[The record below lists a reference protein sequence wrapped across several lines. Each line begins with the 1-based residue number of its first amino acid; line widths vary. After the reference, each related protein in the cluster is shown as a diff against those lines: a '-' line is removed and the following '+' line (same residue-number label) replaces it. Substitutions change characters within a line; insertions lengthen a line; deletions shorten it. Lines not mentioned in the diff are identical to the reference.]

1 MGSFGPSSI
10 SWFER
15 QCDTLPTSMS
25 HDAAG
30 PSLQARTQA
39 FLREF
44 FAKGE
49 QLVRELIA
57 ENDRLRHAVSAGEG
71 EAGAT
76 ARTIERL
83 YRQVAELEAECAELR
98 RTAVGG
104 RDSGTGF
111 RNRLDDLEREHY
123 RLAAMYVAGSQFHI
137 ATTVEDVLRTLTEI
151 LLNFVGAGR
160 FSVYVVDE
168 ERQTLFPLLR
178 EGAELAELDELALPG
193 EGGLAEVTSRGGRW
207 TADAHSGAEPGVLL
221 QLPLYAGTRLVGL
234 VRVERLLPQ
243 KAGLDDG
250 DSGLLELVSE
260 HAGVGIETAWIRAHA
275 QDVPLS
281 RGALERLVGT

>member
-137 ATTVEDVLRTLTEI
+137 ATTVEDGGTFYVAETYHQNYAARNPHQPYVAAVAAPKVDK
-151 LLNFVGAGR
+151 LLK
-160 FSVYVVDE
+160 Y
-168 ERQTLFPLLR
+168 FP
-178 EGAELAELDELALPG
+178 D
-193 EGGLAEVTSRGGRW
+193 
-207 TADAHSGAEPGVLL
+207 
-221 QLPLYAGTRLVGL
+221 RLK
-234 VRVERLLPQ
+234 P
-243 KAGLDDG
+243 
-250 DSGLLELVSE
+250 
-260 HAGVGIETAWIRAHA
+260 
-275 QDVPLS
+275 
-281 RGALERLVGT
+281 

>member
-1 MGSFGPSSI
+1 
-10 SWFER
+10 
-15 QCDTLPTSMS
+15 MS
-25 HDAAG
+25 QDAVA

-57 ENDRLRHAVSAGEG
+57 ENDRLRLTIAVGEG
-71 EAGAT
+71 EAGAA
-76 ARTIERL
+76 ARTLERL
-83 YRQVAELEAECAELR
+83 TREVAELEAECAELR
-98 RTAVGG
+98 SAALASRDTGG
-104 RDSGTGF
+104 GF
-111 RNRLDDLEREHY
+111 RDRLDDLEREHY

-137 ATTVEDVLRTLTEI
+137 ATTIDDVLRTLTEI

-168 ERQTLFPLLR
+168 ERQVLFPLLR
-178 EGAELAELDELALPG
+178 EGGELGELDELALPG
-193 EGGLAEVTSRGGRW
+193 DGPLAEVTARGGRW
-207 TADAHSGAEPGVLL
+207 TADAPTGAAPGVLL
-221 QLPLYAGTRLVGL
+221 QLPLRAGTRLVGL
-234 VRVERLLPQ
+234 VRVERMLPQ
-243 KAGLDDG
+243 KPGLDDS

>member
-1 MGSFGPSSI
+1 
-10 SWFER
+10 
-15 QCDTLPTSMS
+15 MS

-57 ENDRLRHAVSAGEG
+57 ENGRLRGALAAGEG
-71 EAGAT
+71 EAGEA
-76 ARTIERL
+76 ARAVDRL
-83 YRQVAELEAECAELR
+83 TRQVADLEAECAELR
-98 RTAVGG
+98 RSSVGG
-104 RDSGTGF
+104 TDDGKGF

-123 RLAAMYVAGSQFHI
+123 RLAAMYVAGSQFHV

-151 LLNFVGAGR
+151 LLNFVGVGR
-160 FSVYVVDE
+160 FAVYVVDE
-168 ERQTLFPLLR
+168 ERQTLFPLMR

-193 EGGLAEVTSRGGRW
+193 TGGLADVTERRERW
-207 TADAHSGAEPGVLL
+207 TADAPSGAEPGVLM
-221 QLPLYAGTRLVGL
+221 QLPLFAGTRLVGL
-234 VRVERLLPQ
+234 VRVERFLPQ
-243 KAGLDDG
+243 KPGFDEG

>member
-1 MGSFGPSSI
+1 
-10 SWFER
+10 
-15 QCDTLPTSMS
+15 MS

-30 PSLQARTQA
+30 PTLQARTQA

-57 ENDRLRHAVSAGEG
+57 DNGRLRTALAAGEG
-71 EAGAT
+71 EAGEA
-76 ARTIERL
+76 ARTVDRL
-83 YRQVAELEAECAELR
+83 SRQVAELEIECAELR
-98 RTAVGG
+98 RSGAGG
-104 RDSGTGF
+104 VDGGKGF
-111 RNRLDDLEREHY
+111 RTRLDDLEREHY
-123 RLAAMYVAGSQFHI
+123 RLAAMYVAGSQFHV

-151 LLNFVGAGR
+151 LLNFVGVGR
-160 FSVYVVDE
+160 FAVYVVDE
-168 ERQTLFPLLR
+168 ERQTLFPLVR
-178 EGAELAELDELALPG
+178 EGAEVAELGELALPG
-193 EGGLAEVTSRGGRW
+193 QGGLAEVTERRTRW
-207 TADAHSGAEPGVLL
+207 TADAPSGTEPGVLL
-221 QLPLYAGTRLVGL
+221 QLPLFAGTRLVGL
-234 VRVERLLPQ
+234 VRVERFLPQ
-243 KAGLDDG
+243 KQAFDDG